1 MESVQLSRTDSC
13 NDFLPAPEG
22 ERPQWRAESNRE
34 VIDEMMALYGGM
46 VFRIGILYLRN
57 KEDAQDVFQEVF
69 IKLFSSKKEFESE
82 ENRKAWLVTVTVNQ
96 CKNILR
102 SVWRKRVVAID
113 ELCAQAEDECGAQE
127 SSLVMELLKLPLK
140 YRRVIFL
147 YYYEG
152 YKSEEI
158 ANLLH
163 ISPATV
169 RTQLK
174 RGREMLK
181 GILTEDQAL

>member
-1 MESVQLSRTDSC
+1 MENLQLSRTDSC
-13 NDFLPAPEG
+13 
-22 ERPQWRAESNRE
+22 
-34 VIDEMMALYGGM
+34 VDEMIELYGGM

-57 KEDAQDVFQEVF
+57 KEDAEDVFQEVF
-69 IKLFSSKKEFESE
+69 IKLFSSKKEFENE
-82 ENRKAWLVTVTVNQ
+82 ENRKAWLVTVTANQ

-113 ELCAQAEDECGAQE
+113 ELRAEAEDEHGVE
-127 SSLVMELLKLPLK
+127 EGSLVMEILKLPLK

-158 ANLLH
+158 GKMLH

-181 GILTEDQAL
+181 GILTEDHDQ

>member
-1 MESVQLSRTDSC
+1 MDELQLLRTNNC
-13 NDFLPAPEG
+13 IENIG
-22 ERPQWRAESNRE
+22 ELMD
-34 VIDEMMALYGGM
+34 IYGDM
-46 VFRIGILYLRN
+46 VYRIGILYLRS
-57 KEDAQDVFQEVF
+57 KADAEDVFQEVF
-69 IKLFSSKKEFESE
+69 IKLYSAKTAFQSE
-82 ENRKAWLVTVTVNQ
+82 EHRKAWLITAAVNQ

-102 SVWRKRVVAID
+102 SVWHRRVSAVN
-113 ELCAQAEDECGAQE
+113 ELCAAAERECGTEE
-127 SSLVMELLKLPLK
+127 SELMMELLNLPLK

-158 ANLLH
+158 GNMLH

-169 RTQLK
+169 RTHMR

-181 GILTEDQAL
+181 GMITDE